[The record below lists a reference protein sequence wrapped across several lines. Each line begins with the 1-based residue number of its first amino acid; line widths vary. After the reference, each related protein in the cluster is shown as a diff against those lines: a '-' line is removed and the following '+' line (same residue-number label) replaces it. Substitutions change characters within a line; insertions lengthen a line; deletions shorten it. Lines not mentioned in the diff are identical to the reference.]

1 MAVKTQ
7 RNLRFHICAAAA
19 VLICA
24 NICEAERVE
33 QILLVLTIGL
43 VIAAELLNSALE
55 NAVDLVTEEYNE
67 YAKRAKDIAAAGV
80 LISAAAAFAVGFF
93 VFCDAERIRLLTDTL
108 FGSWLAFG
116 LVILYA
122 ALALLFIFYRKN

>member
-1 MAVKTQ
+1 MYKRQ
-7 RNLRFHICAAAA
+7 
-19 VLICA
+19 
-24 NICEAERVE
+24 
-33 QILLVLTIGL
+33 
-43 VIAAELLNSALE
+43 
-55 NAVDLVTEEYNE
+55 EEYNE